1 MSPVFPALLVDTLP
15 MEPLEKPS
23 PNTNFVTWKSLEY
36 FLFLLRQSETSYLNT
51 WKSKKGLTL
60 IKTQA
65 MSSKGM
71 LSRKQGQEWDSQHL
85 GIVNVQIIGH
95 LEFGILEFF
104 QKAWSM
110 WILIPIWVYEVT
122 SNYDN
127 VERTTEML

>member
-1 MSPVFPALLVDTLP
+1 MPFPSPGDLPDPEIELMSPVFPALLVDSLP

-71 LSRKQGQEWDSQHL
+71 LSRKQGQE
-85 GIVNVQIIGH
+85 
-95 LEFGILEFF
+95 
-104 QKAWSM
+104 
-110 WILIPIWVYEVT
+110 
-122 SNYDN
+122 
-127 VERTTEML
+127 